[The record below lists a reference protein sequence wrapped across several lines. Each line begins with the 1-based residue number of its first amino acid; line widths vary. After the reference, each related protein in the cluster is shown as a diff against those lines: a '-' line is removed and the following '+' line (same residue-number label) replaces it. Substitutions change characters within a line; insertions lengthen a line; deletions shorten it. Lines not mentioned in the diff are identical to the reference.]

1 MNTACL
7 LRIILN
13 YRNCTKTGSR
23 LYTTMKFSTYMVFIL
38 ASLLIG
44 LDACIHHVP
53 IQENTPC
60 SLLNFRVV
68 NKSADPN
75 LAGIR
80 DETVEIDD
88 QSIKIGESSKIEY
101 TFDAKNRPIEAVFST
116 RGYSDYGG
124 SSTLVY
130 SPNTLTVQTTYLS
143 GAVNEALFSLNEQGF
158 VADVTYN
165 ADGFAIEEKNGPYR
179 TTYTIENGN
188 IIRKE
193 TRDTTDQS
201 LFGVVVFEYDLTNVN
216 LPNVA
221 PYKGRNSRNLPIRET
236 YKKYSQEKNTPPSI
250 TVYEYTYTFDPLG
263 RPSRR
268 FSKFNNGLVQYE
280 VVEYG
285 YTCRP

>member
-1 MNTACL
+1 MA
-7 LRIILN
+7 
-13 YRNCTKTGSR
+13 
-23 LYTTMKFSTYMVFIL
+23 VVL

-44 LDACIHHVP
+44 LDACTHQVP
-53 IQENTPC
+53 VQENAPC
-60 SLLNFRVV
+60 SLLNFRIV

-75 LAGIR
+75 LARIR
-80 DETVEIDD
+80 DETVEIDG
-88 QSIKIGESSKIEY
+88 QSIKMGESSKIDY
-101 TFDAKNRPIEAVFST
+101 TFDAKNRPIETVFST

-130 SPNTLTVQTTYLS
+130 SPDTLTVKTTYLS
-143 GAVNEALFSLNEQGF
+143 GAMNEALFPLNEQGF

-165 ADGFAIEEKNGPYR
+165 ADGFAIDEKNGPYR

-201 LFGVVVFEYDLTNVN
+201 LFGVVVFEYDLSNVN

-221 PYKGRNSRNLPIRET
+221 PFKGRNSRNLPIRET
-236 YKKYSQEKNTPPSI
+236 YKNYSQGKNNPPSI
-250 TVYEYTYTFDPLG
+250 TVYEYTYTFDRSG

-268 FSKFNNGLVQYE
+268 FSKFGAGPVQYE